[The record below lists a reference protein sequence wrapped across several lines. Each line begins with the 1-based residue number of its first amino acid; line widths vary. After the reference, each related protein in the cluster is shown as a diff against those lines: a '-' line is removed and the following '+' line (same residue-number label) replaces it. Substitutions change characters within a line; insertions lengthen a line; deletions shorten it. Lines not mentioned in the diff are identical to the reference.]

1 MLEFPYSEIDFNQA
15 TNQVVTTALGLIE
28 LYQLH
33 STVAAAASPHHS
45 NLRSTSAQSS
55 PPSIPKPELNQTSG
69 KEGPP
74 LLMALETE
82 PVNITPLLYGLDL
95 RFRDD
100 LDPTTWGFTMSLGQK
115 NIVAI
120 NTTLTPEQTRY
131 TLAHEVM
138 HLAQAHPNQL
148 GLACQSGRGEY
159 NRLELEALIGAA
171 YLLIPQ
177 PLAVWLAS
185 LASPLG
191 ARDARAI
198 QEVAKRLIAPIDLL
212 LVRRKLYLRT
222 GF

>member
-28 LYQLH
+28 LYKLH
-33 STVAAAASPHHS
+33 PTIAAASPHHCS
-45 NLRSTSAQSS
+45 PRPASAPPSA
-55 PPSIPKPELNQTSG
+55 PSIPKSKSNQTSE
-69 KEGPP
+69 KEGQP
-74 LLMALETE
+74 LLPALETE
-82 PVNITPLLYGLDL
+82 PVNITPLLHGLDL

-100 LDPTTWGFTMSLGQK
+100 LDPSTWGFTMSLGQK

-120 NTTLTPEQTRY
+120 NTALTPEQTRY

-177 PLAVWLAS
+177 SLAVWLAS

-198 QEVAKRLIAPIDLL
+198 QEVAKRLVAPIDLL